1 MKIKLMATGLAI
13 IAILAVVML
22 VRTIEPLMR

>member
-1 MKIKLMATGLAI
+1 MKVRIIATGLAI
-13 IAILAVVML
+13 VVILAVVTL